1 MKLFVPFFLMMFILV
16 GCISNENKY
25 YMPYSGGF
33 VPLITIDSSQ
43 PKVLDWDNAEEVKF
57 EDIIEDIRYIPL
69 RDEEGI
75 MGEQINQLL
84 YCNGIFYLLDF
95 QQDEVFLYNEE
106 GRCVKKISDRG
117 QGPKEYI
124 AIGNIDI
131 NPETSELYVQDR
143 ILSSVLVYDLN
154 GNFKYKFKLPV
165 QNSVVYSIGDST
177 RLVQMQAF
185 QNKGSEEMEG
195 YSYLVMKGDS
205 AYRKGFKYLPSQIGF
220 CGADGVNDSYDNQSL
235 YYQPLFSDS
244 IYHVL
249 SDSVCSL
256 AYYFKDKESVW
267 KKHWE
272 SDKFVNMINAQGTA
286 IMDIY
291 DLREQLLAYVNEGI
305 GKRLKVMIYDKR
317 NGKTYDMSYNR
328 AKDVDKIHD
337 MWGLNL
343 SGTYKGEYVACLLS
357 SSYIEENMRARVE
370 AGELEI
376 TNPKLKDIVMEID
389 SDCNP
394 VLVLVKFK
402 LPSQ

>member
-1 MKLFVPFFLMMFILV
+1 
-16 GCISNENKY
+16 
-25 YMPYSGGF
+25 MPYSGGF

-95 QQDEVFLYNEE
+95 QQDEVFLYDEE
-106 GRCVKKISDRG
+106 GKCVKKISDRG
-117 QGPKEYI
+117 KGPKEYI

-165 QNSVVYSIGDST
+165 QNAVVYSIGDST

-317 NGKTYDMSYNR
+317 NGKTYLKINDY
-328 AKDVDKIHD
+328 AKLRELFGELLAEIQRIKSEGDYEAGAKLVEKYAVKVDPEIHKEVLERYAK
-337 MWGLNL
+337 LNIAP
-343 SGTYKGEYVACLLS
+343 YKGFVNPIYTPVTDEKGNITDIKIDYTENYVDQMLRYSRDYSPL
-357 SSYIEENMRARVE
+357 
-370 AGELEI
+370 
-376 TNPKLKDIVMEID
+376 TK
-389 SDCNP
+389 
-394 VLVLVKFK
+394 
-402 LPSQ
+402 